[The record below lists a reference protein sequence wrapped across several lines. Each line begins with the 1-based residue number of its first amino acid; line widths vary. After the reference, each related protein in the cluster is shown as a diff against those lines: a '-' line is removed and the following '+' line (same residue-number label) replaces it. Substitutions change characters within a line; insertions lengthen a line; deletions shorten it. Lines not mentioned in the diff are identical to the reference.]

1 MPKSDYQKT
10 KLLLIREYL
19 EQYTDP
25 EHPASTPVLQSW
37 LEQHGIHAERKS
49 VYNDIQTLEDYGLD
63 ILKQTG
69 QKGGFSLG
77 ERTFELSELKLLA
90 DAVLSSRFLSERKSA
105 ALIRKLETLTS
116 VHNAKQLH
124 RQLVVTGRVKSMNES
139 VLYNVDT
146 IHQAIAAGVQITFR
160 YFDWTPKKERSY
172 RGGTRKASPYALCWD
187 NACYYLIAHTQEHG
201 LTHFRVDKM
210 NQINLTSLPRVQ
222 TEETKNLNL
231 SDYSRQVFSMF
242 GGELR
247 NVRMQVENRLAGV
260 ILDQFGRDVTLVPD
274 GEDSF
279 ICVARVRVSPTFLGW
294 VAGFGG
300 RIRLLSPEDVV
311 EQYTRLLQK
320 CLGQETPP
328 ET

>member
-124 RQLVVTGRVKSMNES
+124 RQLV
-139 VLYNVDT
+139 
-146 IHQAIAAGVQITFR
+146 
-160 YFDWTPKKERSY
+160 
-172 RGGTRKASPYALCWD
+172 AL
-187 NACYYLIAHTQEHG
+187 Q
-201 LTHFRVDKM
+201 
-210 NQINLTSLPRVQ
+210 LPRLLRQMPTRHSSQVRSILANTTYLKQ
-222 TEETKNLNL
+222 VVWL
-231 SDYSRQVFSMF
+231 SAPTNSRIS
-242 GGELR
+242 
-247 NVRMQVENRLAGV
+247 
-260 ILDQFGRDVTLVPD
+260 
-274 GEDSF
+274 
-279 ICVARVRVSPTFLGW
+279 
-294 VAGFGG
+294 
-300 RIRLLSPEDVV
+300 
-311 EQYTRLLQK
+311 
-320 CLGQETPP
+320 
-328 ET
+328 